1 MTQEKEKM
9 PDPIVTTYEPDNSL
23 KKGFLSMT
31 NEIRVEILK
40 NRWLIL
46 QLFKRDLL
54 STYKQSFIGVFWVLL
69 LPLFSVLTFIALN
82 RSGIFA
88 VGRLNMPYPLF
99 AVQGLVFWQ
108 AFSTGLLAASF
119 SLVKA
124 GSMVVKINFSKKSL
138 VIASAGQALIPLAVL
153 TALSLGLC
161 FVYHHP
167 PRLWILA
174 LPILI
179 LPLLLLMLGLGLVFA
194 LLNGIMRDIGNILS
208 ILMTFMLFLTPI
220 LYPPPTRGGIAK
232 ITRFNPLH
240 YLISLPR
247 DLILTGKSALWPGF
261 GCSALFS
268 LLLFFLCLIVFH
280 LAETRVAERV

>member
-1 MTQEKEKM
+1 MIQEEEKM

-23 KKGFLSMT
+23 KNGFVSMV
-31 NEIRVEILK
+31 NAIRVEMMK

-54 STYKQSFIGVFWVLL
+54 STYKQSFVGAFWVLL

-82 RSGIFA
+82 RSGVFA
-88 VGRLNMPYPLF
+88 VGRLNVPYPLF

-108 AFSTGLLAASF
+108 TFSTGLLAASF

-138 VIASAGQALIPLAVL
+138 VIASAGQSLIPLAVL

-161 FVYHHP
+161 LLYHHP

-179 LPLLLLMLGLGLVFA
+179 LPLLLLMLGLGLIFA

-208 ILMTFMLFLTPI
+208 ILMTFLLFLTPI
-220 LYPPPTRGGIAK
+220 LYPIPLRGGIAK

-247 DLILTGKSALWPGF
+247 DLILMGRSTLWPGF
-261 GCSALFS
+261 GWSALCSF
-268 LLLFFLCLIVFH
+268 LLFFLCLIAFH